1 MTMTSIRRLG
11 LLAAALCAG
20 LSAPASAQVA
30 TTANGPYFAMPAW
43 SQKLTTN
50 RFVVLANWN
59 QEAVLD
65 RETGLVWERAPD
77 ASSRNWASARSHCI
91 SSATGGRKG
100 WRLPSVQELVSL
112 IDPSIAAPGPG
123 LPAGHPFSVDT
134 GLNYWSAT
142 IYTSGNEIRWV
153 LSFNPGNPNVAPE
166 FASTVFGAWCV
177 RGGAGSDAQ

>member
-1 MTMTSIRRLG
+1 MRPTSIRQLG
-11 LLAAALCAG
+11 RAVASYCALISTTALAQ
-20 LSAPASAQVA
+20 LS
-30 TTANGPYFAMPAW
+30 TTANGPYFAMPSW
-43 SQKLTTN
+43 SQKLTAN

-100 WRLPSVQELVSL
+100 WRLPSVQELLSL

-142 IYTSGNEIRWV
+142 IYSSGNEIRWV